1 MDYTYLERGQ
11 PVALGL
17 AVRRLEF
24 GRPVRSTE
32 ALVPLRREAVKSNTY
47 IAVLPEIFISAR
59 FLVIHNCPDVPL
71 ALVI

>member
-1 MDYTYLERGQ
+1 MDDADLEGRQ

-24 GRPVRSTE
+24 GRPIRSTE
-32 ALVPLRREAVKSNTY
+32 ALVPLRGEAVKSNTY
-47 IAVLPEIFISAR
+47 IAVLPEILVSAR

>member
-1 MDYTYLERGQ
+1 MHDAYLEGRQ

-24 GRPVRSTE
+24 GGPVVTTE

-47 IAVLPEIFISAR
+47 VSLFPVVLVSAR
-59 FLVIHNCPDVPL
+59 FGIINHRPDVPL